1 MMRPEPPMSEVSEPF
16 WDATRSQ
23 QLVMQW
29 CVACDAVVFF
39 PRAVCPRCLGDQLE
53 WRASRG
59 TGVVYAASVEHR
71 PPEGEAPYVVALVD
85 LDEGARMMTNIVGC
99 DPLSV
104 TIGMPVAVT
113 WEPLPDGRNLPL
125 FAPRDASNA

>member
-1 MMRPEPPMSEVSEPF
+1 MMRPEPPVSEVSAPF

-29 CVACDAVVFF
+29 CVTCDEVVFY

-53 WRASRG
+53 WRPARG
-59 TGVVYAASVEHR
+59 TGTVYAVTVDHR
-71 PPEGEAPYVVALVD
+71 PPEDESRYAVALVD

-99 DPLSV
+99 DPDSV
-104 TIGMPVAVT
+104 TIGMPVTVS
-113 WEPLPDGRNLPL
+113 WERLPDGRNLPL
-125 FAPRDASNA
+125 FKAVTQ